1 MKNLCLFLDESGI
14 ANPKVTNSEVYILAG
29 CMVDDDVRDK
39 LKIESDH
46 IKFKYWSKTDIVFH
60 SKEIDRKE
68 GVFEIFKDKK
78 VFDAFQQDL
87 FNFLSNNG
95 FQMFFVLVDKK
106 EALKQNWNDKKVYI
120 ETSEIM
126 VKNFILSLL
135 AQINVKGRLVV
146 ESASAEK
153 DFYFHRAVGHFLSNG
168 VPKLNVPFRQVQDV
182 LTEVSFVTKKNQ
194 DIEEQIS
201 DLLAYA
207 AKLRFKKKKTI
218 AMNNYEKGITKILNS
233 KIFKMNPNTG
243 IKKKKYYSQIDS
255 FKVMP

>member
-1 MKNLCLFLDESGI
+1 MRTLCLFLDESGI

-29 CMVDDDVRDK
+29 CMIDDEARDK
-39 LKIESDH
+39 LKTEADH
-46 IKFKYWSKTDIVFH
+46 IKFKYWSETNIVFH

-68 GVFEIFKDKK
+68 GVFKIFKDRK
-78 VFDAFQQDL
+78 VFDAFQRDL
-87 FNFLSNNG
+87 FNFLSNNS
-95 FQMFFVLVDKK
+95 FQTFFVLIDKK
-106 EALKQNWNDKKVYI
+106 EALRQNWNDKKVYV
-120 ETSEIM
+120 ETSGVM

-135 AQINVKGRLVV
+135 AQVNVKGRLVV

-153 DFYFHRAVGHFLSNG
+153 DFYFHKAVGHFLSNG
-168 VPKLNVPFRQVQDV
+168 IPQLSVSFRQVQDV

-207 AKLRFKKKKTI
+207 AKLKFKKKKTTT
-218 AMNNYEKGITKILNS
+218 MNSYERGIIKILNS
-233 KIFKMNPNTG
+233 KIFKMDPNTG